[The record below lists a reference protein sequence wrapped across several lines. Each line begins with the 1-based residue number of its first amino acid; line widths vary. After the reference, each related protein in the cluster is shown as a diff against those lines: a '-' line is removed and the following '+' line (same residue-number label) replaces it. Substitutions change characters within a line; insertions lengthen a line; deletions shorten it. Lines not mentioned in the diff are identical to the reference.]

1 MPSTDASSPSLA
13 QHIKALY
20 PLARVLVGSDEAHSL
35 VRQVYEHAATVPPD
49 ERPDDERAWLFQLM
63 LDAQNGSLQTAGA
76 EVTPNAETSFTDDP
90 FRREVAENMAE
101 EKLPVAFAAC
111 SVHERF
117 LLAIDALANPSDEV
131 LAVALDTSATNA
143 RSIRDRARSSLRA
156 SLRDVLKGPERMLV
170 DVALPDDT
178 LRTHLRRLLSDRFH
192 PVPPPLRSDIDEIME
207 AAQSTPAADAPSSFP
222 FAAFLTRLKALLP
235 SPSRL
240 RTLVGAGLIGLVLT
254 VGLGGAIYVFTSS
267 SSPNS
272 TNLIALSIQRA
283 PTLEVAHPAQ
293 SPDDAAEYVR
303 RVWNRQLSV
312 PSITDATLHGI
323 SEAAWANQSVPV
335 FLYTDT
341 ETDQRIAVYAFNY
354 ALLDRM
360 DSRAVLK
367 QQVRTKLASAKTP
380 LFRRQSGQG
389 VAVWRQRDDIFVL
402 VAPELDAD
410 ALRSRLQ
417 L

>member
-20 PLARVLVGSDEAHSL
+20 PLARVLVGSDEAGPL
-35 VRQVYEHAATVPPD
+35 VRQVYEHAAAVPP
-49 ERPDDERAWLFQLM
+49 PDWPPDERAWLFQLM
-63 LDAQNGSLQTAGA
+63 LDAQDGSLHPAGA

-90 FRREVAENMAE
+90 FRREVAEQMAE
-101 EKLPVAFAAC
+101 KKLPVAFAAC

-117 LLAIDALANPSDEV
+117 ILAIDALANPTDEI
-131 LAVALDTSATNA
+131 LAVALDTSTTNA

-156 SLRDVLKGPERMLV
+156 SLRDVLNGPERMLV
-170 DVALPDDT
+170 DVALPDDA
-178 LRTHLRRLLSDRFH
+178 LRTHLHRLLSDRFH
-192 PVPPPLRSDIDEIME
+192 PVPPALQSDVVALLED
-207 AAQSTPAADAPSSFP
+207 ADAADAGPFP
-222 FAAFLTRLKALLP
+222 NWLPETIAAVLP
-235 SPSRL
+235 SRPSL
-240 RTLVGAGLIGLVLT
+240 RSLMSAVLVMLVLGAGV
-254 VGLGGAIYVFTSS
+254 GGAIYVFSP
-267 SSPNS
+267 SSPPGT
-272 TNLIALSIQRA
+272 TNLITLSIQRA

-303 RVWNRQLSV
+303 RVWNRQVSV
-312 PSITDATLHGI
+312 PSITDASLQGI
-323 SEAAWANQSVPV
+323 SEASWADQSVPV

-341 ETDQRIAVYAFNY
+341 RTNQRMTVYAFNY

-360 DSRAVLK
+360 DSLAVLK
-367 QQVRTKLASAKTP
+367 RKVRTQLASASAP

-402 VAPELDAD
+402 IAPGLNAD
-410 ALRSRLQ
+410 TLRSRLQ